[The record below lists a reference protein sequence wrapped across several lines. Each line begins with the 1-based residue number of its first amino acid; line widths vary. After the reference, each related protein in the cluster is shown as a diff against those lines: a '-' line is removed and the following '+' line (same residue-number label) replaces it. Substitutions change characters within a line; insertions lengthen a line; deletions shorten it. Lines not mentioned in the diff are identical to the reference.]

1 MFKMINRFM
10 EFVIFFLV
18 LSFISF
24 LFIQLVPGD
33 PVKQILRIDEVA
45 VTQEQVEQLRNE
57 LKLNEPLYVQYWYWL
72 KRFFAF
78 DLGNS
83 YMTNRPV
90 AEELLARFPATLV
103 LTFTSLFVMMVISLT
118 LGTLAAIYKGKW
130 VDHVSRLFALI
141 GASLPSFWL
150 GLLLIHIFSV
160 QLSIFPSLGKGTWRH
175 LVLPSLTLGIAMS
188 AAYVRLLRSSL
199 LDAFQKDYVRA
210 ARARG
215 IGEKRIFF
223 FHVFRYALIPVIT
236 LFGMSLGSLIG
247 GTVIVEVLFSYPGIG
262 KLVVDA
268 IMRRDYPV
276 IQGYVLFTSLLVMI
290 INILIDISYKY
301 LNPEIRLKR
310 GERN

>member
-1 MFKMINRFM
+1 MNKIIKRLI
-10 EFVIFFLV
+10 EFCIFFLL

-24 LFIQLVPGD
+24 LFIQLAPGD
-33 PVKQILRIDEVA
+33 PTKQMLRIDEVA
-45 VTQEQVEQLRNE
+45 VTQEQIEQLRNE
-57 LKLNEPLYVQYWYWL
+57 LKLNEPLHVQYWHWL

-103 LTFTSLFVMMVISLT
+103 LTITSLFVMLLISIPI
-118 LGTLAAIYKGKW
+118 GTLAAIYKGKW
-130 VDHVSRLFALI
+130 IDHISRLFALVGTSI
-141 GASLPSFWL
+141 PSFWL

-160 QLSIFPSLGKGTWRH
+160 QLNIFPSIGKGTWAH

-188 AAYVRLLRSSL
+188 AVYVRLLRSSL
-199 LDAFQKDYVRA
+199 LEGFQKEYVKA
-210 ARARG
+210 ARSRG
-215 IGEKRIFF
+215 ISEKRIFF
-223 FHVFRYALIPVIT
+223 FHVFRYALIPIIT

-276 IQGYVLFTSLLVMI
+276 IQGYVLFISLLVMI
-290 INILIDISYKY
+290 INICIDISYQY

-310 GERN
+310 GERK